1 MDMEVLGPERIERLL
16 RTSRALVSELDLEM
30 VLRRLLEA
38 AQEVTGARYAALGIL
53 DAEQVALER
62 FITVGI
68 DKAAHSAIGA
78 LPRGRGVL
86 GVLITDPKPLR
97 LPDVGEHP
105 RSYGFPPNHPPM
117 SSFLGVP
124 IMIRG
129 KPFGNLYLTEK
140 AGAAEFT
147 EADEVSAVLL
157 ADWAAIAIDNA
168 RLYEAAESRREGL
181 EAAVRRMEAMTEVAK
196 AVGGETDLERILET
210 VVKRGRAL
218 VSASWLGILLRED
231 DELCVAALAGD
242 VDRELADLRVP
253 VEGSV
258 IGAALRG
265 MQSRRLSDVQALKQ
279 SSELAVAFDAD
290 VELIVPMSFQGTGI
304 GVMIAAEPLG
314 DRDEF
319 AAQDE
324 ELLTSFAASA
334 ATAVGTARS
343 VAEDRMRGSI
353 ASAEREKQRW
363 AMELHDDTLQGLGAL
378 KVMLS
383 SALRS
388 ESPEEISRSAEQA
401 VERIGDEIESLRGL
415 ISELRPAALDE
426 LGLAAAVE
434 GLLDRFESTQGV
446 RVKQRVALRFE
457 SGAAPDRLSSDIES
471 TIYRVVQEALT
482 NVAKHSRASRV
493 SVEITEG
500 LDEVTISVADD
511 GIGFDTEEP
520 SAGFGLV
527 GMQQRIAMVGGSL
540 ELQSADPGGTRV
552 RAVIPALRGAGA
564 EAGG

>member
-1 MDMEVLGPERIERLL
+1 MDMEVLGTERIERLL
-16 RTSRALVSELDLEM
+16 RTSRALVSELDLEL
-30 VLRRLLEA
+30 VLERLLEA
-38 AQEVTGARYAALGIL
+38 AQDLTGAKYAALGIL
-53 DAEQVALER
+53 DAEQTALER

-105 RSYGFPPNHPPM
+105 RSYGFPANHPPM

-129 KPFGNLYLTEK
+129 KAFGNLYLTEK

-147 EADEVSAVLL
+147 DADEVSAILL

-196 AVGGETDLERILET
+196 AVGGETDLERILDT

-242 VDRELADLRVP
+242 VDRSLADVRVP
-253 VEGSV
+253 IEGSV
-258 IGAALRG
+258 MGGALGR
-265 MQSRRLSDVQALKQ
+265 MQSRRLSDVQALRQ
-279 SSELAVAFDAD
+279 SGEVKVVFDAD
-290 VELIVPMSFQGTGI
+290 VELIVPMSFQGAGI

-314 DRDEF
+314 PREEF
-319 AAQDE
+319 GAQDE

-353 ASAEREKQRW
+353 ASAEREKHRW
-363 AMELHDDTLQGLGAL
+363 AMELHDETLQGLGAL

-388 ESPEEISRSAEQA
+388 GSAETISQSVEKA
-401 VERIGDEIESLRGL
+401 VERIGAEIESLRGL

-434 GLLDRFESTQGV
+434 GLLERFETTQGV
-446 RVKQRVALRFE
+446 SVKQRVSLQFE
-457 SGAAPDRLSSDIES
+457 SGETAKRLSSDIES
-471 TIYRVVQEALT
+471 TIYRVVQEALN

-493 SVEITEG
+493 NVEITER
-500 LDEVTISVADD
+500 LDEVTISVVDD
-511 GIGFDTEEP
+511 GIGFDSGEP

-527 GMQQRIAMVGGSL
+527 GMHERIAMVGGSL
-540 ELQSADPGGTRV
+540 ELQPAQPSGTRV
-552 RAVIPALRGAGA
+552 QAVVPALHRAGA
-564 EAGG
+564 EDG

>member
-38 AQEVTGARYAALGIL
+38 AQELTGARYAALGIL

-68 DKAAHSAIGA
+68 DKATHSAIGP

-97 LPDVGEHP
+97 LPEVGRHP

-129 KPFGNLYLTEK
+129 KAFGNLYLTEK
-140 AGAAEFT
+140 ASAAEFT

-168 RLYEAAESRREGL
+168 RLYEAAETRREGL

-218 VSASWLGILLRED
+218 VSASWLGILLREGD
-231 DELCVAALAGD
+231 DLCVAALAGD
-242 VDRELADLRVP
+242 VDRKMADLRVP
-253 VEGSV
+253 IEGSV

-265 MQSRRLSDVQALKQ
+265 MKSRRLSDVQSLKQ
-279 SSELAVAFDAD
+279 SSELTVAFDAD
-290 VELIVPMSFQGTGI
+290 VELIVPMSFQGAGI

-353 ASAEREKQRW
+353 ASAEREKHRW
-363 AMELHDDTLQGLGAL
+363 AMELHDETLQGLGAL

-401 VERIGDEIESLRGL
+401 VERIGEEIESLRAL

-446 RVKQRVALRFE
+446 SVKQRVALRFE
-457 SGAAPDRLSSDIES
+457 SGASPYRLSSDIES

-500 LDEVTISVADD
+500 LDEVMISVVDD
-511 GIGFDTEEP
+511 GIGFDPEEP

-527 GMQQRIAMVGGSL
+527 GMQERIAMVGGSL
-540 ELQSADPGGTRV
+540 ELQSAEPGGTRV
-552 RAVIPALRGAGA
+552 RAVVPALHGAGA
-564 EAGG
+564 EADG